1 MIGLIRVRGS
11 NPKQLDVR
19 VMRGELNM
27 DIRK

>member
-1 MIGLIRVRGS
+1 MIGLIRIRSS